1 MGTQKGLS
9 QDQDRWKQ
17 GRLPGGGDTGTGLE
31 RCCQKE
37 RGTLIPGG
45 ESGRESHR
53 GMCWGTLEWLH
64 YLKGGL
70 Q

>member
-9 QDQDRWKQ
+9 QGQDRWKQ
-17 GRLPGGGDTGTGLE
+17 GGLPGGGDTGTGLE
-31 RCCQKE
+31 GCCQKE

-53 GMCWGTLEWLH
+53 GVCWGTLEWLH
-64 YLKGGL
+64 YFKCGL